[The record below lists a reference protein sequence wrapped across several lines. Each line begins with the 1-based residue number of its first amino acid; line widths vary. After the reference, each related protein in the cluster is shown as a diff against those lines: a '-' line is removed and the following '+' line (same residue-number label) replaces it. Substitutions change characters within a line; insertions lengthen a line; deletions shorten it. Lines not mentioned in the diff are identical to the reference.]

1 LNFQV
6 SLFNRVSPSASNPL
20 TDSLVSSQV
29 YEIIKTIY
37 TTTASPIAPT
47 QPNELISPTSAP
59 SIDASPR
66 IKVLQSTLG
75 QLRLNNIATLDA
87 ITTHF
92 TRLIDLTSADEEY
105 VQDLA
110 HSLAPCI
117 LRPRTESPLTLED
130 KHAYRLMRDLFEH
143 KEAIFGELKR
153 QSSNQVGGS
162 GSQRS
167 RNRAPSTNIDTD
179 ESSRREKFEARAK
192 AINDAR
198 RERSPAPTN
207 RHRRDKS
214 TDGSGPGRF
223 PVVASPRLDRGH
235 DRTVSGVRPM
245 KRESLEVPGS
255 ETSSPQTARISTSL
269 GSTLTTESPAT
280 TTTNGPGESK
290 GLPSPDFHMSAFGG
304 PGPHI
309 PPPRDDD
316 SPVSDETPPTT
327 AKPSYTAYTSQT
339 QPSTQPSIQAYQPQS
354 QTESSEPKSQTG
366 SLKRAAV
373 KPRGS
378 GSLRGRSENKE
389 NEAVGVQLQDKA
401 MDDFS

>member
-1 LNFQV
+1 
-6 SLFNRVSPSASNPL
+6 
-20 TDSLVSSQV
+20 
-29 YEIIKTIY
+29 
-37 TTTASPIAPT
+37 
-47 QPNELISPTSAP
+47 
-59 SIDASPR
+59 
-66 IKVLQSTLG
+66 
-75 QLRLNNIATLDA
+75 
-87 ITTHF
+87 
-92 TRLIDLTSADEEY
+92 
-105 VQDLA
+105 
-110 HSLAPCI
+110 
-117 LRPRTESPLTLED
+117 
-130 KHAYRLMRDLFEH
+130 MRDLFEH
-143 KEAIFGELKR
+143 KEAVFGELKR

-214 TDGSGPGRF
+214 TDGSAPGRF
-223 PVVASPRLDRGH
+223 PVIASPRPDRGH
-235 DRTVSGVRPM
+235 DRTVSGVRPI

-255 ETSSPQTARISTSL
+255 ETSSPQTARIATSL
-269 GSTLTTESPAT
+269 GPTLTTESPAT
-280 TTTNGPGESK
+280 LTTNGPGESK

-316 SPVSDETPPTT
+316 SPVSDETPPNTAT

-378 GSLRGRSENKE
+378 GSLRGRNENKE
-389 NEAVGVQLQDKA
+389 NEAVGVQLEDKP